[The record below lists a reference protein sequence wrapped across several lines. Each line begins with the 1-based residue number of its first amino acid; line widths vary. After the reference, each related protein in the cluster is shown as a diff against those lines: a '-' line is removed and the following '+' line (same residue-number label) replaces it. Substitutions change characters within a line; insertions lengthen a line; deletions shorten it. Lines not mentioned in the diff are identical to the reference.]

1 MGEKSFSVELC
12 GGTHVKRTG
21 DIGVF
26 VIVNQSSVASG
37 IRRIEAIGGKQALEY
52 INEVREVTDSLQS
65 KLNVPADALLEKV
78 EALIE
83 ENKKLKKSGGS
94 QSNSVKV
101 IFSETYD
108 INDWQLQVEQV
119 STDDNKILRGLV
131 DNKKVNLSKGCVV
144 LLNAIGS
151 KVAVVSGVTDN
162 LVDQLSAKDVVSLLC
177 EQLGGKGGGRPDFAQ
192 GAGESKNINEF
203 VTSILNSVKSLAN

>member
-1 MGEKSFSVELC
+1 M
-12 GGTHVKRTG
+12 
-21 DIGVF
+21 
-26 VIVNQSSVASG
+26 
-37 IRRIEAIGGKQALEY
+37 
-52 INEVREVTDSLQS
+52 
-65 KLNVPADALLEKV
+65 

-108 INDWQLQVEQV
+108 INDWQLKVEQV

-131 DNKKVNLSKGCVV
+131 DNKKATLSKGCVV

-151 KVAVVSGVTDN
+151 KVAIVSGVTDN
-162 LVDQLSAKDVVSLLC
+162 LVDEISAKEVVSLLC

-192 GAGESKNINEF
+192 GAGESKNTNEF